1 MNINYM
7 QNYVK
12 KNNEEITQSYNFINK
27 TIHMYIYIYGLLI
40 QLYTTLKIMLTYMYM
55 YIKSRN
61 TISQTH
67 NFQYTIRLKHF
78 LSYHNEACHRRTA
91 IVIKNVQIIE
101 LNETESN
108 YEFFMKV
115 KHSAWILPSTKT
127 SSNFLAKFMP
137 RGVNTC

>member
-1 MNINYM
+1 M
-7 QNYVK
+7 K
-12 KNNEEITQSYNFINK
+12 KLHSYNFINK

-137 RGVNTC
+137 RWVNTC